1 LLYFFLNK
9 KLASASLVKI
19 SPGTF
24 PCCNS
29 VFYLSIMPSGPT
41 DLTALSEKLTIL
53 DTDDDDSDY
62 LIIGLDFG
70 TTYSGLVIFL
80 ARPTVVISYLH
91 DW

>member
-1 LLYFFLNK
+1 
-9 KLASASLVKI
+9 
-19 SPGTF
+19 
-24 PCCNS
+24 
-29 VFYLSIMPSGPT
+29 MPSGPT

-53 DTDDDDSDY
+53 NTDDDDSDY

-80 ARPTVVISYLH
+80 ARTIVVISYLH

>member
-1 LLYFFLNK
+1 
-9 KLASASLVKI
+9 
-19 SPGTF
+19 
-24 PCCNS
+24 
-29 VFYLSIMPSGPT
+29 MPSGPT

-80 ARPTVVISYLH
+80 ARTIVVISYLH